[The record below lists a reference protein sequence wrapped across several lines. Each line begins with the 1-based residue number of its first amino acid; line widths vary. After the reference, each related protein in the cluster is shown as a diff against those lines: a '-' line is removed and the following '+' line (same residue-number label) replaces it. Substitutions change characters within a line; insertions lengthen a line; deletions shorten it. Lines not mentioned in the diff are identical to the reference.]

1 MPALGEL
8 LQGGGGRGQHQGV
21 GLVDQVDEPGW
32 GGLQLAAAADELAA
46 VQAGEVGAELVGGS
60 DDQSMKGVHGL
71 GAGFDGR
78 GADHAQHA
86 DGLDGAGF
94 CFGGGVGGLGEHGP
108 GGPLSVQWVGL
119 VAGPAVLAICRLTST
134 TLTRWP
140 TKNRVSPAP

>member
-86 DGLDGAGF
+86 DGLDGGRFLLLGVAWAVWASTARAARSASSGSVLSRARRSWRFAG
-94 CFGGGVGGLGEHGP
+94 
-108 GGPLSVQWVGL
+108 
-119 VAGPAVLAICRLTST
+119 
-134 TLTRWP
+134 
-140 TKNRVSPAP
+140 